1 MSVTITLSDELAHR
15 VQEDAARQGMPLEEL
30 ISRELQNR
38 WPAKSVS
45 EASLLEEINDGFPE
59 DFWERYKFL
68 RAKLDE
74 HTLADA
80 DRDEFLKMVE
90 QVERKQ
96 NLRLG
101 AIAQLAK
108 LRGAS
113 LSETIRALGLEPA

>member
-1 MSVTITLSDELAHR
+1 MSVTITLSDELEHR
-15 VQEDAARQGMPLEEL
+15 VREDALRQGLPVEEL
-30 ISRELQNR
+30 VSREVTNL
-38 WPAKSVS
+38 WAAKSVP
-45 EASLLEEINDGFPE
+45 EASLLVEINDGFPE
-59 DFWERYKFL
+59 EFWARYKFL

-74 HTLADA
+74 HTLAGA